1 MNKKDMFIK
10 EKLQQDK
17 NISEKANKIFDNIKG
32 EFKMENNERKV
43 IKMSFNAFLAI
54 AASVVIVGTV
64 GVNLY
69 AKSRGKPNLISSI
82 EALVKKEENQSITE
96 NVELENY
103 YESKYMGISFS
114 YPKNW
119 QDSTQTVTECNISNI
134 AIPSEDSIDYSK
146 TVVMYVRLITD
157 KQGLTSEQRMEQ
169 IVNKSEKNTIT
180 IDGNKGYY
188 CIAEDKEKGVIVQYI
203 FVDVGSVGYEV
214 QFFGERSVFDRYY
227 ATYKKML
234 ETMKFVTPANT
245 EKTNDSNKYVPLSID
260 TATKK
265 VVNPETDIKSITDD
279 GGYDLMSIRIENG
292 KIYFVSK
299 LSKEEWV
306 NYGIADSQNKV
317 KASKNYESEITG
329 FSKKVVDVKCS
340 WNGQTINEVYLVFLM
355 EDGTLTY
362 TTIQNLIKNSAV
374 EGKVNDVSNI
384 QRIYNCSVGYRDGG
398 GFSGVVAIDNENNLY
413 DIGYI
418 LFELNNKPNIVK
430 TEMNNKYVPLSIDTA
445 TKKIVNPETDIK
457 SITDDGG
464 YDLMSIRIENGKIYF
479 VSKLSKEEWV
489 NYGIAGSQNEVKA
502 SKNYE
507 SEITGFSKKV
517 VDVKCSWNGQTINEV
532 YLVFLMEDGTLTYT
546 TIQNL
551 IKNSTVEGKVNNV
564 LNIQRIYNCSV
575 GYRDGGGFSSVVAID
590 NEDNLYDIGYI
601 LFSAE
606 NKQ

>member
-17 NISEKANKIFDNIKG
+17 NISEKANKIFDNIKE

-43 IKMSFNAFLAI
+43 IKVSFNAFLAI

-69 AKSRGKPNLISSI
+69 AKSKGKPNLISSI

-134 AIPSEDSIDYSK
+134 AIPSEGSIDYSK

-188 CIAEDKEKGVIVQYI
+188 CIAENKEKGVIVQYI
-203 FVDVGSVGYEV
+203 FVDVGSVGYEI
-214 QFFGERSVFDRYY
+214 QFFGERSMFDRYY

-234 ETMKFVTPANT
+234 ETIKFVTPANT

-306 NYGIADSQNKV
+306 NYGIAGSQNEV

-374 EGKVNDVSNI
+374 EGKVNDISNI

-398 GFSGVVAIDNENNLY
+398 GPSSVIAIDNENNLY

-445 TKKIVNPETDIK
+445 TRKVVNPETDIM

>member
-69 AKSRGKPNLISSI
+69 ARSKGKPNLISSI

-203 FVDVGSVGYEV
+203 FVDVGSVGYEI

-306 NYGIADSQNKV
+306 NYGIADSQNEV

-445 TKKIVNPETDIK
+445 TKKVVNPETDIK

-507 SEITGFSKKV
+507 S
-517 VDVKCSWNGQTINEV
+517 
-532 YLVFLMEDGTLTYT
+532 
-546 TIQNL
+546 
-551 IKNSTVEGKVNNV
+551 
-564 LNIQRIYNCSV
+564 
-575 GYRDGGGFSSVVAID
+575 
-590 NEDNLYDIGYI
+590 
-601 LFSAE
+601 
-606 NKQ
+606 

>member
-203 FVDVGSVGYEV
+203 FVDVGSVGYEI

-279 GGYDLMSIRIENG
+279 GVYDLMSIRIENG

-517 VDVKCSWNGQTINEV
+517 VDIKCSWNGQTINEV

-575 GYRDGGGFSSVVAID
+575 GYRDVGGFSSVVAID

>member
-17 NISEKANKIFDNIKG
+17 NISEKANKIFDNIKE

-43 IKMSFNAFLAI
+43 IKVSFNAFLAI

-69 AKSRGKPNLISSI
+69 AKSKGKPNLISSI

-134 AIPSEDSIDYSK
+134 AIPSEGSIDYSK

-188 CIAEDKEKGVIVQYI
+188 CIAENKEKGVIVQYI
-203 FVDVGSVGYEV
+203 FVDVGSVGYEI
-214 QFFGERSVFDRYY
+214 QFFGERSMFDRYY

-234 ETMKFVTPANT
+234 ETIKFVTPANT

-306 NYGIADSQNKV
+306 NYGIAGSQNEV

-374 EGKVNDVSNI
+374 EGKVNDISNI

-398 GFSGVVAIDNENNLY
+398 GLSSVIAIDNENNLY

-445 TKKIVNPETDIK
+445 TRKVVNPETDIM